1 MRTATFPHLKI
12 PCCGSHS
19 NHNRDHSAWILHPSL
34 NTLFQVLNTHKQKP
48 SKSIFFPAINI
59 LPAKSQPL
67 QGVNGTC
74 R

>member
-1 MRTATFPHLKI
+1 MRTATFLYLEI

-19 NHNRDHSAWILHPSL
+19 NHNHGHFSWILHLSL
-34 NTLFQVLNTHKQKP
+34 NMLFQVLNTHKQKP
-48 SKSIFFPAINI
+48 RKSIYPPAINI

-67 QGVNGTC
+67 QGVNGTH